1 MTSQAQKPFESIS
14 FQLFSLNNLDL
25 MSLDAPVLVGLG
37 LRAGYLPDV
46 FLMISENRI
55 RCQSLNSGSLY
66 ESHSNTSESQD
77 NTNKTQSENDSQNI
91 LSTFTERITHRAL
104 NEAML
109 TPSLLKAAIKF
120 CDLAETYDRLN
131 WGIPNQKG
139 FRMMGFNESF
149 AFKNEDGSTFQCQL
163 DIPRIDKGKNK
174 SIRYES
180 VKGQGSSVFW
190 APVPTDI
197 RQEMSA
203 LYGVEVPLEGSFWD
217 WFKSSE
223 EARKLPL
230 IITEGGFKALAA
242 LSLGIPA
249 ISLYG
254 CSAGFEKRE
263 SVYDA
268 RKLCLQLD
276 SLVYKHKVIICF
288 DQDTK
293 PQTCRRVA
301 KALSVLASALKSKC
315 TVQVAPWK
323 PEQGKGIDDF
333 IQAQGGEA
341 FLKVLSQAFD
351 YAAWK
356 KLNTQQR
363 AKSVLNEAA
372 KLTADIIRDARWVND
387 CGFPLPKLGEALL
400 TDSAMGTGKTLALRA
415 VIKALRVQYPDLIVE
430 LKGHR
435 NNLLRQTA
443 SPERL
448 NLSHIRDL
456 EAGSLTQ
463 MSVESATAIAY
474 CIDSLIRRYDRLIRA
489 CENGQKILIILDELD
504 AVLTHLLTA
513 STLSSQ
519 RRMKL
524 IAQFSTLLQL
534 IGQGHGWVIGGEAN
548 LSGLAVRALQKLSKG
563 KLKIVVCRNTHKP
576 AQWQVFDHS
585 HSNAAANKL
594 AAIAFT
600 EECLNKGEKILL
612 LTSSQEA
619 SEQFEAMLGSK
630 HKTIRLDSKNST
642 EKEIQGLLKN
652 VNVTLPIL
660 APSLL
665 IGTPTIESGV
675 SIDIAY
681 FDRVIL
687 YGGGLE
693 PRALFQMLGRVRHPV
708 PRHLFVAATSQVR
721 MGLDAD
727 DILSKWERNISKAI
741 ADHQL
746 ETPQQIEA
754 IEIGKQIAAEITARS
769 EAGAMRL
776 RETLIEL
783 LKKDGHTVSKKPY
796 VAPEGT
802 KERLAQ
808 AKEIVIEGNC
818 KLWLELDDSKLTVK
832 EARHMMRQE
841 LPYKDSVL
849 AQKAIMRDKYEGL
862 VDDEA
867 WVTNYWA
874 SGGDSRRVKRSVE
887 SAAIFANPE
896 MAREIDQQTLSHQ
909 IDTTGTAWS
918 PTFDGK
924 EAVVQ
929 LLKNLQFDQIL
940 SIPEGGKL
948 HGETWQVTFVFR
960 QAQKHAVEVKEILGI
975 SITEKTKPMAFVN
988 DVLQSR
994 LGAKIECS
1002 KTRLP
1007 DSKKDN
1013 EALNARID
1021 HLCVFSA
1028 SLSDQS
1034 PNPPI
1039 KREVK
1044 PARKRREKGTG
1055 AGKLTRCYS
1064 IVSMPYRAEMLEAI
1078 QSHHNKQELEE
1089 GFEGGEIPGQRVEF
1103 RGEDWIVLSA
1113 SKHKLR
1119 VIPVGVDP
1127 TIANS
1132 IEFDRSESAGFS
1144 WTSLKN
1150 LAQMRSDWQE
1160 ATSEQVRQAILL
1172 GWADCPQ
1179 EVLRQVIGT
1188 STIAA

>member
-1 MTSQAQKPFESIS
+1 MSKFIVTNKPC
-14 FQLFSLNNLDL
+14 
-25 MSLDAPVLVGLG
+25 
-37 LRAGYLPDV
+37 
-46 FLMISENRI
+46 SEN
-55 RCQSLNSGSLY
+55 
-66 ESHSNTSESQD
+66 TV
-77 NTNKTQSENDSQNI
+77 
-91 LSTFTERITHRAL
+91 LSVTFPVSKPDTLSFTERITHRAL

-109 TPSLLKAAIKF
+109 TPSVFETAIRF
-120 CDLAETYDRLN
+120 CNAAETYERLN

-139 FRMMGFNESF
+139 FRMVGFNESF
-149 AFKNEDGSTFQCQL
+149 AFLNENGSTFQCQL
-163 DIPRIDKGKNK
+163 DIPRLDKEKNK
-174 SIRYES
+174 SIKYES
-180 VKGQGSSVFW
+180 VKGQGSRVFW

-197 RQEMSA
+197 RKKMSA

-217 WFKSSE
+217 WFKTAK

-242 LSLGIPA
+242 LSLGVPA
-249 ISLYG
+249 VSLYG

-268 RKLCLQLD
+268 RKLCLELD

-288 DQDTK
+288 DQDTN

-301 KALSVLASALKSKC
+301 KALSVLANALKSKC
-315 TVQVAPWK
+315 TVQVAPHQ
-323 PEQGKGIDDF
+323 PDQGKGIDDF

-341 FLKVLSQAFD
+341 FLKLLSQAYD

-356 KLNTQQR
+356 KMNTQQR
-363 AKSVLNEAA
+363 AKSVLDNAA
-372 KLTADIIRDARWVND
+372 KLTADVVRDAERVSD
-387 CGFPLPKLGEALL
+387 CGFPLPKLGEASLI
-400 TDSAMGTGKTLALRA
+400 DSAMGTGKTHWFGLVIEALR
-415 VIKALRVQYPDLIVE
+415 LQYPDLIVE
-430 LKGHR
+430 LIGHR
-435 NNLLRQTA
+435 NNLLRQAA

-448 NLSHIRDL
+448 NLAHIADL
-456 EAGSLTQ
+456 EAGSFTQ
-463 MSVESATAIAY
+463 MSVESASAIAY
-474 CIDSLIRRYDRLIRA
+474 CIDSLIRRYERLIRA
-489 CENGQKILIILDELD
+489 CENGQKVLFILDELD
-504 AVLTHLLTA
+504 AVVTHLLTA

-524 IAQFSTLLQL
+524 IGQFSTLLQL

-563 KLKIVVCRNTHKP
+563 KLKTVVCRNTRKP
-576 AQWQVFDHS
+576 PQWQVFDHS

-600 EECLNKGEKILL
+600 EECLSKGEKILM

-619 SEQFEAMLGSK
+619 SEQFEVMLGGK
-630 HKTIRLDSKNST
+630 GKTIRLDSKNST
-642 EKEIQGLLKN
+642 DKEIRGLLKDIN
-652 VNVTLPIL
+652 ATLPAL

-675 SIDIAY
+675 SIDVAY

-693 PRALFQMLGRVRHPV
+693 PRALLQMLGRVRHPV
-708 PRHLFVAATSQVR
+708 PRHLFVASSSQVR
-721 MGLDAD
+721 LGLDAD
-727 DILSKWERNISKAI
+727 DILSKWESNINKAV

-754 IEIGKQIAAEITARS
+754 IEIGKQLAAEITARS

-783 LKKDGHTVSKKPY
+783 LKKDGHTVCKKPY

-802 KERLAQ
+802 KERLAE

-818 KLWLELDDSKLTVK
+818 KLWLELDDSRLTAK
-832 EARHMMRQE
+832 EARQMMKQE
-841 LPYKDSVL
+841 LLPYSDSVL
-849 AQKAIMRDKYEGL
+849 AQKAIMRDKYQGL
-862 VDDEA
+862 VDDES
-867 WVTNYWA
+867 WVANYWA
-874 SGGDSRRVKRSVE
+874 AGGDSRRVKRSVE
-887 SAAIFANPE
+887 SAALFANPE

-909 IDTTGTAWS
+909 IDSTGTAWS
-918 PTFDGK
+918 PTFASK
-924 EAVVQ
+924 QAVVE

-940 SIPEGGKL
+940 SIPEGGKI

-960 QAQKHAVEVKEILGI
+960 QAQKHAVEVKEVLGI

-994 LGAKIECS
+994 LGAEIKCS

-1007 DSKKDN
+1007 DPKKDN
-1013 EALNARID
+1013 EALNAHID

-1034 PNPPI
+1034 QNPPT
-1039 KREVK
+1039 KGEVES
-1044 PARKRREKGTG
+1044 PQKRRKKGTG

-1078 QSHHNKQELEE
+1078 QTHHAKQESEE
-1089 GFEGGEIPGQRVEF
+1089 VFEGGEIPGQTVQF
-1103 RGEDWIVLSA
+1103 GGEEWTVLSA
-1113 SKHKLR
+1113 SKHKIR
-1119 VIPVGVDP
+1119 VVPIGADP
-1127 TIANS
+1127 TVANP
-1132 IEFDRSESAGFS
+1132 IEFDRSESAGLGWS
-1144 WTSLKN
+1144 SLKN
-1150 LAQMRSDWQE
+1150 IVEMREMWRYADSEEVRLSLYNSWLVEGCPREILQQTIGQAPILA
-1160 ATSEQVRQAILL
+1160 
-1172 GWADCPQ
+1172 G
-1179 EVLRQVIGT
+1179 
-1188 STIAA
+1188 